1 MSVEKTTAPGPHN
14 TAESI
19 DPASLDAV
27 YELADEE
34 SPLGEM
40 VREAVGVIDKGLD
53 IHG

>member
-1 MSVEKTTAPGPHN
+1 MSVEETTAPGPRN

-27 YELADEE
+27 YELADADT
-34 SPLGEM
+34 PLGAM
-40 VREAVGVIDKGLD
+40 IREAIGVIDKGLD